1 MLFIFEN
8 ITTYD
13 LEENDLETLD
23 LVYVRL
29 NIIYLQYNSLT
40 KYLTSIN
47 N

>member
-13 LEENDLETLD
+13 LEEDDLETLD

-40 KYLTSIN
+40 KSSTSSN